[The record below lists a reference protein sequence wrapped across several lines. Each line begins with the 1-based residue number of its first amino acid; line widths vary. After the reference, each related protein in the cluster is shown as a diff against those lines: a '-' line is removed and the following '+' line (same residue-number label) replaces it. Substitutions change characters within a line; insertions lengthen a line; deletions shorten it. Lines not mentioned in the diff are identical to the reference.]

1 MDETP
6 LNLALA
12 TRSRENQTLA
22 KPYKFTRLPF
32 RFPFCDLIFAGAK
45 FA

>member
-12 TRSRENQTLA
+12 TRGRVNETLT
-22 KPYKFTRLPF
+22 KLYRVTKSPL
-32 RFPFCDLIFAGAK
+32 RFPFRDLSFAGAEPT
-45 FA
+45 